1 MGQVPWTPVLTG
13 LAFAEGPRWHDGALF
28 ISDIFGRQVWRV
40 VPGETPE
47 VIHQVPGLPSGLGW
61 LPDGRMVIVAMR
73 ERRLLVAEP
82 GGALREYAD
91 LSGVVAGDCN
101 DMVVDSVGRCYV
113 GNFGYDLLGGA
124 ERRPTGVVFVDE
136 AGRAELLAGDLWFPN
151 GLAISADGRTLL
163 VAETRGSRISAF
175 AIRADGTLGDRRT
188 FAEFDET
195 GPDGMCLDAEGALWV
210 ASPSTGELIRV
221 AADGQVVA
229 RLDPP
234 QGAAQACMLGG
245 PDGRSLFVCST
256 PTHIEHEALERRA
269 GRVEM
274 IEVDVPRAGLP

>member
-1 MGQVPWTPVLTG
+1 MGQVPWTPVITG

-40 VPGETPE
+40 VPGESPE
-47 VIHQVPGLPSGLGW
+47 VIHEVPGLPSGLGW

-73 ERRLLVAEP
+73 ERRLLVAGP
-82 GGALREYAD
+82 DGLSEYAD
-91 LSGVVAGDCN
+91 LSAVVAGDCN
-101 DMVVDSVGRCYV
+101 DMVVDRFGRCYV

-136 AGRAELLAGDLWFPN
+136 GGTAELLADDLWFPN
-151 GLAISADGRTLL
+151 GLAISADGRTLI

-175 AIRADGTLGDRRT
+175 TIAGDGTLSDRRT
-188 FAEFDET
+188 FAEFADT
-195 GPDGMCLDAEGALWV
+195 GPDGICLDAEGALWV

-245 PDGRSLFVCST
+245 ADGRSLFVCST
-256 PTHIEHEALERRA
+256 PTHVESEALERRA